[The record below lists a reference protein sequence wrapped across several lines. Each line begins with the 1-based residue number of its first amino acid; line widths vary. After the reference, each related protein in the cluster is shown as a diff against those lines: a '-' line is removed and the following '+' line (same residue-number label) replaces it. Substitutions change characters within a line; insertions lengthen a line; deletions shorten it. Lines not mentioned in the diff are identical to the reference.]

1 MDKEK
6 RKAEVSKSRETPVFM
21 NIKTD
26 FGFKKI
32 FGNKVLLIAF
42 LNAILN
48 RDIVEVEY
56 LPAEQLGYIEEN
68 RRAVYDVYCTT
79 ATGERFIVEMQ
90 ASPQVHFADRIV
102 FYMSYPVL
110 SQAPRGQ
117 RSLINSAG
125 KELKVPWDY
134 SLSGVYM
141 ICILDSIMFSEEKAK
156 NIVLEHMKI
165 VRQNADTVLT
175 DKWEAVTVELPK
187 FKKTEDELET
197 VTDKWIYSLKNM
209 EKLPERPEKL
219 NEKIFDELYE
229 NAKINRLKTEDMKA
243 YSKSILEYDDVISSL
258 RFVEERTRR
267 ETREETRK
275 EERVEFVRNCHK
287 YNMDIE
293 RIAALTG
300 LTEKEVSDVIAKL

>member
-1 MDKEK
+1 ME
-6 RKAEVSKSRETPVFM
+6 AQVFM

-42 LNAILN
+42 LNAVLN
-48 RDIVEVEY
+48 KDIVEVEY
-56 LPAEQLGYIEEN
+56 LPAEQLGYIREN

-110 SQAPRGQ
+110 SQAPKGQ

-125 KELKVPWDY
+125 EELKIPWDY
-134 SLSGVYM
+134 ALGGVYM

-156 NIVLEHMKI
+156 NIVMEHIKI
-165 VRQNADTVLT
+165 VRQKADTVLT

-197 VTDKWIYSLKNM
+197 VVDKWIYSLKNM
-209 EKLPERPEKL
+209 EKLSGRPEKL

-258 RFVEERTRR
+258 RFVEERARR
-267 ETREETRK
+267 ETRK
-275 EERVEFVRNCHK
+275 EDRIEFVRNCHR

-293 RIAALTG
+293 QIAALTG

>member
-1 MDKEK
+1 MAKK
-6 RKAEVSKSRETPVFM
+6 KGKVEVSKSRETPVFM

-102 FYMSYPVL
+102 FYMSYPVI

-117 RSLINSAG
+117 RILTGSAG
-125 KELKVPWDY
+125 EEIKVPWDY
-134 SLSGVYM
+134 ALSGVYM
-141 ICILDSIMFSEEKAK
+141 ICILDNIMFSEEKAK
-156 NIVLEHMKI
+156 NIVMEHMKI
-165 VRQNADTVLT
+165 VRQNAATVLT

-187 FKKTEDELET
+187 FEKTEDELET

-229 NAKINRLKTEDMKA
+229 NAKINKLKTEDMKA

-258 RFVEERTRR
+258 RFVEERA
-267 ETREETRK
+267 RK
-275 EERVEFVRNCHK
+275 ETNKEALIKFVRNCHK

-293 RIAALTG
+293 QIAAVTD
-300 LTEKEVSDVIAKL
+300 LTEKEVSDIIAKL

>member
-1 MDKEK
+1 MAKK
-6 RKAEVSKSRETPVFM
+6 KGKTEVSKSREIPVFM

-56 LPAEQLGYIEEN
+56 LPAEQLGYIKEN

-117 RSLINSAG
+117 KSLINSAG
-125 KELKVPWDY
+125 EELKVPWDY
-134 SLSGVYM
+134 ALSGVYM

-156 NIVLEHMKI
+156 NIVMEHMKI
-165 VRQNADTVLT
+165 VRQEADTVLT

-187 FKKTEDELET
+187 FEKTEDELET

-209 EKLPERPEKL
+209 EKLLERPEKL

-229 NAKINRLKTEDMKA
+229 NAKINKLKPEDMKA

-258 RFVEERTRR
+258 RFVEERTR
-267 ETREETRK
+267 K
-275 EERVEFVRNCHK
+275 EDRIEFVRNCHK

-293 RIAALTG
+293 QIAALTG
-300 LTEKEVSDVIAKL
+300 LTEKEVSDIIAKL

>member
-1 MDKEK
+1 MTKEK
-6 RKAEVSKSRETPVFM
+6 GRAEVSKSREIPVFM

-42 LNAILN
+42 LNAVLN

-56 LPAEQLGYIEEN
+56 LPAEQLGYTEEN

-79 ATGERFIVEMQ
+79 AKGERFIVEMQ
-90 ASPQVHFADRIV
+90 ASPQLHFADRIV

-110 SQAPRGQ
+110 SQAPKGQ
-117 RSLINSAG
+117 RILINNAG
-125 KELKVPWDY
+125 EEIKVPWDY

-141 ICILDSIMFSEEKAK
+141 ICILDNIMFPEEKAK
-156 NIVLEHMKI
+156 NIVMEHIKI
-165 VRQNADTVLT
+165 VRQKANTVLT

-187 FKKTEDELET
+187 FEKTEDELET

-209 EKLPERPEKL
+209 EKLPERPKKL

-229 NAKINRLKTEDMKA
+229 YAKINKLKTEDMKA
-243 YSKSILEYDDVISSL
+243 YGKSVLEYDDVISSL
-258 RFVEERTRR
+258 RFVEERTRE
-267 ETREETRK
+267 ETWKKAREE
-275 EERVEFVRNCHK
+275 VVRNGHK

-293 RIAALTG
+293 QIAALTG
-300 LTEKEVSDVIAKL
+300 LTEKEVSDIIAKL